1 MCPDF
6 FIWFDAKLS
15 LLLLMALLLCRL
27 RRVRISG
34 AVYVRGFAQDVWP
47 WCSAL
52 LQIIVQYIWLCCKF
66 RFSPE
71 PTFIPELPILH

>member
-1 MCPDF
+1 MSMF
-6 FIWFDAKLS
+6 VMF
-15 LLLLMALLLCRL
+15 RL

-34 AVYVRGFAQDVWP
+34 AVYIRGFAQDVWP

-66 RFSPE
+66 L
-71 PTFIPELPILH
+71 FID